1 MARPKLQ
8 VVKYFPHTCASGKTL
23 FILEEEYGNDGYA
36 FWFKLLEL
44 LGTTPGHC
52 VDYTD
57 ISVKRFIAAKS
68 RVSVA
73 KTELML
79 QLLAELEAI
88 DKNLWLEGRIWS
100 QNFVNNIYLEGGL
113 RRSEIPQKPS
123 LNNNNTDI
131 DELLQQKPTELNIIA
146 DLTGETKLN
155 EIKLKETK
163 LNGIHAPIGAISGGV
178 KKKSNF

>member
-1 MARPKLQ
+1 MARPRLQ
-8 VVKYFPHTCASGKTL
+8 VVTYFPHTCSSGKTL
-23 FILEEEYGNDGYA
+23 FILEEEHGNDGYA

-44 LGTTPGHC
+44 LGSTPGHC
-52 VDYTD
+52 VDYND
-57 ISVKRFIAAKS
+57 ISIKRFIAAKS

-113 RRSEIPQKPS
+113 RRSEIPQKPCLCS
-123 LNNNNTDI
+123 NNNPK
-131 DELLQQKPTELNIIA
+131 DELLQQKPSDSDVIV
-146 DLTGETKLN
+146 DLTGERKGK
-155 EIKLKETK
+155 EIKEKENK
-163 LNGIHAPIGAISGGV
+163 LNGIHAPSGAGGVNV
-178 KKKSNF
+178 KKK

>member
-8 VVKYFPHTCASGKTL
+8 VVKYFPHTCSSGKTL
-23 FILEEEYGNDGYA
+23 FILEEEHGNDGYA

-44 LGTTPGHC
+44 LGSTPGHC
-52 VDYTD
+52 VDYND

-88 DKNLWLEGRIWS
+88 DKNLWQEGRIWS

-113 RRSEIPQKPS
+113 RRSEIPKKPS
-123 LNNNNTDI
+123 LCSNNNQTE
-131 DELLQQKPTELNIIA
+131 ELLQQKPTKTEVIA

-155 EIKLKETK
+155 EIKGKENK
-163 LNGIHAPIGAISGGV
+163 VNGIHAPVGAGV
-178 KKKSNF
+178 VVEKKK

>member
-8 VVKYFPHTCASGKTL
+8 VVKYFPHTCSSGKTL

-44 LGTTPGHC
+44 LGATPGHC
-52 VDYTD
+52 VDYND

-123 LNNNNTDI
+123 LYNKNHATG
-131 DELLQQKPTELNIIA
+131 ELLQQKPTEPLVNA
-146 DLTGETKLN
+146 DLTGETKLK
-155 EIKLKETK
+155 EIKLKENK
-163 LNGIHAPIGAISGGV
+163 VNGIHAPVGAGAGQV
-178 KKKSNF
+178 KKK